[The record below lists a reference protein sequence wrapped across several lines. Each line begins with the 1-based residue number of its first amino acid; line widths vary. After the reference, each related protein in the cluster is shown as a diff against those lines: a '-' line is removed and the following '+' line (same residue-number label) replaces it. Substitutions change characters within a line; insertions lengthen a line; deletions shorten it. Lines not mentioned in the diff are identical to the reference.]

1 MATAGASATAD
12 ALLDFGRPMDVP
24 LLDAVVN
31 AFYGTGAPEERQAA
45 EQVLQKLS
53 DNQEFWQRCD
63 AILTTSTSPNTKF
76 FALQVLESVIRYRW
90 ATLPEPQREGI
101 KTFVSNLVINLAAD
115 EQAFRTQRSYVGKLN
130 VVLVQLAKQDWP
142 HRWPSFISDLV
153 GAAKTSEPLCENC
166 MAILKLVSEEVFDF
180 SEGEMLSN
188 KVKSLKAQLNSEFQQ
203 VYQLCDY
210 VLHASR
216 KPELVS
222 ATLETLHAYLSWVP
236 MGYIFETNI
245 VETILALFPH
255 PPFRNNAL
263 RCITEVAN
271 LQVGPSF
278 DAHFVHVYRVFMG
291 HLATLLPASLDV
303 ADAYEK
309 GSDSEQVFVQNL
321 AMFFGAFFKNH
332 LGAIEAAMLPASG
345 AAPVPPDDYVGNPL
359 LQGLDA
365 LIRISYVDDVETFKV
380 CLDYWHLYV
389 CDLYSSEEV
398 GLLAIGGGGSGAAC
412 RTSRGPSRRSPGN
425 SDSANRSLCLPVKRR
440 TASPRRRSWSAPA
453 NACRGRC
460 ASSQGRWPRSR
471 GRSDTARTRMPRALI
486 SSSLSPPGT
495 SSNSSRASSPRCCGG
510 RPRWA
515 SSLPKRSR
523 RRSANAAPCCQLK
536 WLMAHLG
543 GECARRQP
551 CCGPLRASNT
561 WTKMGRALQMRGA
574 AHARSPRMPSHGGWT
589 CSNCTRRCWRGA
601 TLWTRATFSRPL
613 MRKHLRRRRKR
624 CGMTC
629 WRRNSAPARMRK
641 TWTKRSVRSDTC
653 RSARTPRQ
661 GSRASAAF
669 ASSEPTRRRAHH
681 AGGLVMSTSAHR
693 AS

>member
-398 GLLAIGGGGSGAAC
+398 GLLAIGGGGSGAGSSGG
-412 RTSRGPSRRSPGN
+412 TSTFGGAAAATNTAAAPIAGFGTAASKSPFHNLGGAQDPS
-425 SDSANRSLCLPVKRR
+425 A
-440 TASPRRRSWSAPA
+440 APA
-453 NACRGRC
+453 PAAG
-460 ASSQGRWPRSR
+460 PH
-471 GRSDTARTRMPRALI
+471 
-486 SSSLSPPGT
+486 T
-495 SSNSSRASSPRCCGG
+495 S
-510 RPRWA
+510 
-515 SSLPKRSR
+515 
-523 RRSANAAPCCQLK
+523 
-536 WLMAHLG
+536 
-543 GECARRQP
+543 
-551 CCGPLRASNT
+551 
-561 WTKMGRALQMRGA
+561 
-574 AHARSPRMPSHGGWT
+574 
-589 CSNCTRRCWRGA
+589 
-601 TLWTRATFSRPL
+601 
-613 MRKHLRRRRKR
+613 MRKA
-624 CGMTC
+624 T
-629 WRRNSAPARMRK
+629 
-641 TWTKRSVRSDTC
+641 
-653 RSARTPRQ
+653 
-661 GSRASAAF
+661 
-669 ASSEPTRRRAHH
+669 
-681 AGGLVMSTSAHR
+681 
-693 AS
+693 